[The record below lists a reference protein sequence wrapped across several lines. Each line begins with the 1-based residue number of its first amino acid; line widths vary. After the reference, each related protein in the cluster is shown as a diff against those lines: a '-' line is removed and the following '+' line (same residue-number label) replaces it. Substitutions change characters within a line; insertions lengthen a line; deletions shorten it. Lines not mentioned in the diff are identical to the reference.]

1 MEVTRGNV
9 RHRAPSRTSRRNDP
23 LLARRDGSELALSK
37 GHGSTRVIKDPQR
50 APALQVPADVPQS
63 ERSDAGAVRLL
74 KGRRI
79 QYRVAYTWNRG
90 GRLKELRIRHLG
102 RKFLYLWIAKTFGR
116 VLPSKARSHHSHS
129 VLQKAFEKWR
139 EEWWLIRKEWKL
151 SVRAD
156 CHYRYYLY
164 NLVFK
169 GWQTYI
175 LHQRQRKQQY
185 KEAASYG
192 NSRCLSAAWEHWQ
205 IYVSMRKIKQDMQ
218 SKAREFHEANSMQS
232 AWRIWVRCLQR
243 RQSLYEMDAAALQH
257 WAQALQYRAWE
268 QWKEIL
274 QRLWLDREKERR
286 AVLHYQHRCLRKS
299 LQVWVLYQR
308 HRTAKKQ
315 QYSLAVRVRQGCLV
329 QHVFCEWSSAWQSR
343 QCARGRQDAIAGLA
357 ERIATRRA
365 FTRWRHYVTL
375 CAEDAEKN
383 DAAEEHYRRHLLRK
397 GMKALSTNITLNR
410 LSQLQSNL
418 AHQQRHTTVVRRF
431 WTLWKLRGEEREEKG
446 MQPLTL
452 RAHRQY
458 RTVLLRKSLTVWTE
472 YIKWRRWR
480 KVQIVRADEHYS
492 RKTFPRCIDT
502 WREFIHQERRHR
514 EMKDTASQFYK
525 ETRQRWIFCTWWE
538 RMNQQK
544 EDQLAERMAVIHW
557 DRCTTL
563 QFWCRW
569 RLRAACRLE
578 EREKEAAAEG
588 HFSRQLFRKSFRCWR
603 QNVSEIKAERNN
615 EIQATRHQ
623 FHRSLRWAWSTWR
636 QYVKVRGEKRRVILR
651 AETHCRHAL
660 LHRVLDGW
668 KLYQRSVQQVLHR
681 VEEQDR
687 RRKRGLLRVTF
698 KVWREKAAI
707 LADKARKL
715 CRAEQHYRRA
725 LLSKALLEWRDE
737 ISLQV
742 YHRQQEQDAVHEA
755 QKHIATVRLQHMF
768 SRWREFS
775 RKSVEHRSKMEV
787 AAQHHGRCILRKCV
801 SSWKLYHLG
810 CIRKM
815 ILYRQ
820 GEWFQAQ
827 RLSQHYF
834 SCWTVQM
841 LGRQREEQQTVS
853 ALWHWCFNLQG
864 KVFDAWVGYVLEER
878 RKKVRIQKAVQ
889 FYRSQLLREGAS
901 QILRYA
907 ADMGQFRRTLAAQQQ
922 VKSAYSLHQVV
933 HRCAMTWKHRAL
945 CHKERRR
952 AHPAAVPPK
961 KAVTFHLPA
970 EARAEPERRPERRP
984 EHVEVGLLLEY
995 NRESQKP
1002 AGIPPSR
1009 GPAEPLED
1017 DLGVFPGARSP
1028 VLRHR
1033 RLQPRRPDFL
1043 LRSLEKE
1050 GLHKPGRS
1058 SPSNPDFPRAQPSAQ
1073 SVSSI
1078 ESCTQEDSPVFTQP
1092 VQRQSPARTDL
1103 PGSPPP
1109 QPLSSKPGSEG
1120 TGQLRAPLVPAQ
1132 GPGVP
1137 AAAPRKLPAYHP
1149 DLSGHKEEL
1158 LPPSSFMM
1166 PKRGR
1171 AHTRVG
1177 SPGRQPASK
1186 DLNRPETEG
1195 LQLHS
1200 QWDQTP
1206 ELLSPEVFTVK
1217 RGRRSVSF
1225 EEDSAE
1231 EGGGDHS
1238 EHCDRQLQLEAEL
1251 RQIRQ
1256 DMQRFHDDK
1265 LNLKTWHKQAG
1276 VLRAWLQGNEE
1287 EEEGEEAQQIQQ
1299 DLEELELKTEILRER
1314 LKQERAQI
1322 EQHAAR
1328 IKEIRSM
1335 LAA

>member
-1 MEVTRGNV
+1 MDVTRGSV
-9 RHRAPSRTSRRNDP
+9 RCPAASRRSRNAT
-23 LLARRDGSELALSK
+23 LLVRRDGSELTQNK
-37 GHGSTRVIKDPQR
+37 GHGSTHVTKDPQQ
-50 APALQVPADVPQS
+50 APAQRIPDDVPQS
-63 ERSDAGAVRLL
+63 VRNDPGAVRLP

-116 VLPSKARSHHSHS
+116 VLPSKARSHHSYR
-129 VLQKAFEKWR
+129 VLQKAFEEWR
-139 EEWWLIRKEWKL
+139 EEWWVIRKEWKL
-151 SVRAD
+151 SVRAH

-169 GWQTYI
+169 GWQTYV
-175 LHQRQRKQQY
+175 LHQRQKKQQY
-185 KEAASYG
+185 KEAASYD

-218 SKAREFHEANSMQS
+218 SKAREFQEANSMQS
-232 AWRIWVRCLQR
+232 AWRIWVRGLQR
-243 RQSLYEMDAAALQH
+243 RQSLCQMDAAALQH
-257 WAQALQYRAWE
+257 WAQGLQYRAWE
-268 QWKEIL
+268 QWKEVL
-274 QRLWLDREKERR
+274 QRLWLEREKERR
-286 AVLHYQHRCLRKS
+286 AMLHYQHRCLRKS
-299 LQVWVLYQR
+299 LQVWVFYQQ
-308 HRTAKKQ
+308 HRKAKKQ
-315 QYSLAVRVRQGCLV
+315 QYSLAEQVRQGCLV

-343 QCARGRQDAIAGLA
+343 QRARGRHDAIAGLA
-357 ERIATRRA
+357 ERITTRRA
-365 FTRWRHYVTL
+365 FIHWRHYVTL
-375 CAEDAEKN
+375 CAEDAKKSE
-383 DAAEEHYRRHLLRK
+383 AAEEHYRRHLLRK

-410 LSQLQSNL
+410 LGQLQSNL

-446 MQPLTL
+446 MQSLNL
-452 RAHRQY
+452 RATRQY

-480 KVQIVRADEHYS
+480 KAQIGRADEHYT

-502 WREFIHQERRHR
+502 WREFIRQERRHR
-514 EMKDTASQFYK
+514 EMKDTATQFYK

-538 RMNQQK
+538 RMNRQK
-544 EDQLAERMAVIHW
+544 EYQLAERMAVIHC
-557 DRCTTL
+557 DRRTAL

-569 RLRAACRLE
+569 RHRAACRLE
-578 EREKEAAAEG
+578 EREKEAVAEG

-603 QNVSEIKAERNN
+603 QNVSEIKAERGN
-615 EIQATRHQ
+615 EMQAIRHQ
-623 FHRSLRWAWSTWR
+623 FHHSLRWAWNTWR

-651 AETHCRHAL
+651 AETHCRHTL

-668 KLYQRSVQQVLHR
+668 KVYQRGVQQVLHR
-681 VEEQDR
+681 VEEKDR

-698 KVWREKAAI
+698 KVWREKAVS
-707 LADKARKL
+707 LADEARKL
-715 CRAEQHYRRA
+715 CRAEQHYCRT
-725 LLSKALLEWRDE
+725 LLSKALLGWRDE

-742 YHRQQEQDAVHEA
+742 YYRQQEQDAVHEA
-755 QKHIATVRLQHMF
+755 QKHIAMVRLQHMF
-768 SRWREFS
+768 SHWREFS

-801 SSWKLYHLG
+801 SSWKLYHHG

-815 ILYRQ
+815 MLCRQ

-827 RLSQHYF
+827 RLYQHYF
-834 SCWTVQM
+834 TCWTVQM

-878 RKKVRIQKAVQ
+878 RKKVRVQKAVQ

-907 ADMGQFRRTLAAQQQ
+907 ADMAQFRGTLAAQQQ

-952 AHPAAVPPK
+952 SHPAAVPPK

-970 EARAEPERRPERRP
+970 EARAEPEHRPER
-984 EHVEVGLLLEY
+984 VEVGLLLEY
-995 NRESQKP
+995 NRKTLKP
-1002 AGIPPSR
+1002 EGVPASL
-1009 GPAEPLED
+1009 GPREPLED
-1017 DLGVFPGARSP
+1017 ELGVSPGARSP
-1028 VLRHR
+1028 VLRQR

-1050 GLHKPGRS
+1050 GLHKPGS
-1058 SPSNPDFPRAQPSAQ
+1058 SSNPESLREQPAAQ
-1073 SVSSI
+1073 SLSST

-1092 VQRQSPARTDL
+1092 PAPT
-1103 PGSPPP
+1103 P

-1120 TGQLRAPLVPAQ
+1120 TGQLRSPLVPAQ

-1137 AAAPRKLPAYHP
+1137 AAAPRKLPVYHP
-1149 DLSGHKEEL
+1149 DLSRQKEEL
-1158 LPPSSFMM
+1158 LPPSCFMM

-1186 DLNRPETEG
+1186 G
-1195 LQLHS
+1195 
-1200 QWDQTP
+1200 QTP

-1217 RGRRSVSF
+1217 RGRRALSF
-1225 EEDSAE
+1225 EEDSE

-1238 EHCDRQLQLEAEL
+1238 EDCDRQLEAEL
-1251 RQIRQ
+1251 QQIQQ
-1256 DMQRFHDDK
+1256 DMQRFHDNK
-1265 LNLKTWHKQAG
+1265 LNLKTWHKQAEL
-1276 VLRAWLQGNEE
+1276 LRAWLQGNEA

-1299 DLEELELKTEILRER
+1299 DLEEVRAGSGNLRDAHCV
-1314 LKQERAQI
+1314 LSKSNQNSSLFPSLQNMNPIAD
-1322 EQHAAR
+1322 
-1328 IKEIRSM
+1328 
-1335 LAA
+1335 